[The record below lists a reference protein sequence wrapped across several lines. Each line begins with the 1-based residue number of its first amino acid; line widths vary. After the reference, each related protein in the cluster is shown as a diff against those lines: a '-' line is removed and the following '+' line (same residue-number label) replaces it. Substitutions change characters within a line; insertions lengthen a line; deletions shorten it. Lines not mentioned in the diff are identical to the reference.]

1 MENEKPAD
9 SVDASQFP
17 RELTEEQQAAQDA
30 QAREK
35 ISESLYGQIMQMSV
49 SEKVK
54 LATVGNREARNI
66 LIKDSNRIIL
76 SAVINSPKLTEEDAL
91 TYASNRSLSDEVI
104 KLITL
109 KRELLQNYK
118 IKLAL
123 VMNPKTPPTI
133 SSKLL
138 SHVMEKDLRSL
149 AKNKNVNP
157 LISRQAMRILSKQGK
172 I

>member
-1 MENEKPAD
+1 MENDNPAD
-9 SVDASQFP
+9 TVDVSQFP
-17 RELTEEQQAAQDA
+17 RELTEEQEAVQDTQAQ
-30 QAREK
+30 EK
-35 ISESLYGQIMQMSV
+35 ISESLYGQIIKMSV

-66 LIKDSNRIIL
+66 LIKDSNRMIL
-76 SAVINSPKLTEEDAL
+76 SAVINSPKMTEEDAL